1 MRVAEALATE
11 PMPEDPATVLE
22 FGEYRL
28 DLAGHSLTDRT
39 GREIPLT
46 HGEFGL
52 FRVFVRRSGRVLSRD
67 QLLQLLSG
75 RDAEAYDRSIDM
87 QVVRL
92 RRKIEPDPK
101 RPTLIVTVPN
111 SGYKFAATVRQI
123 EAPAVPK
130 PDPAEVGPGDAERRH
145 VTALAA
151 EVSWR
156 RRGRSCR
163 TIRRSWASSS
173 MPGATTP
180 AAVVAR
186 HGGVVAE
193 SRVREVLA
201 YFGYPVAQEHAAE
214 RALHAALALV
224 ERSPEG
230 ERRLPAGLI
239 VRAGVASGLVVADP
253 MARCL
258 ARRRRTPRECRP
270 LPSLVRSSA
279 ASARRLAA
287 ELFAYR
293 DLGPLAVRGVADLVQ
308 AWQVLGPSAHASR
321 SEMLYAAAAQQLI
334 GRDEELGA
342 LLRAWRQA
350 SSGHGRLVLLT
361 GEPGIGKS
369 RLLAALERVHRRR
382 TACQPAV
389 LLFAAAPRQH
399 VASCRGSLGA
409 GGRFR
414 ARRFERGAFAQA

>member
-39 GREIPLT
+39 GREVPLT

-111 SGYKFAATVRQI
+111 SGYKFAATARQI

-151 EVSWR
+151 EVLAAEGTKLPDDPEELGFIINAWR
-156 RRGRSCR
+156 HY
-163 TIRRSWASSS
+163 A
-173 MPGATTP
+173 

-186 HGGVVAE
+186 HGGVVGE

-201 YFGYPVAQEHAAE
+201 YFGYPVAQEHATE

-230 ERRLPAGLI
+230 EWRLPAGLI

-253 MARCL
+253 NGEVLGETPTDATRMQALAEPGQVIRCERAKAGGGAVRLPRPWSPCGPRRSRPGPGMAG
-258 ARRRRTPRECRP
+258 ARPECARQPLRDAVCRGCAAANRPRRRTGCTATG
-270 LPSLVRSSA
+270 LAAGIVRSWPPGPA
-279 ASARRLAA
+279 DRRARDRQVAPA
-287 ELFAYR
+287 R
-293 DLGPLAVRGVADLVQ
+293 GPG
-308 AWQVLGPSAHASR
+308 
-321 SEMLYAAAAQQLI
+321 
-334 GRDEELGA
+334 
-342 LLRAWRQA
+342 
-350 SSGHGRLVLLT
+350 
-361 GEPGIGKS
+361 
-369 RLLAALERVHRRR
+369 RVHRRR

-389 LLFAAAPRQH
+389 FLFAAAPRQH

-414 ARRFERGAFAQA
+414 ARQFERGAFAQA